1 MERDLERQI
10 REKFGWIADR
20 SRDGR
25 ITSFSQRRLEL
36 NLLET
41 KALIREA
48 YRKLGRTMRADLKDL
63 AELEARF
70 APRSVDSTLVKFGLD
85 GIGVGIA
92 GGPLL
97 TAIVDRRP
105 FQGHLLREW
114 AAKLDADTYTRISGA
129 LRSGMANNE
138 TIDQIVRRIRGT
150 KAKKYADGV
159 LQASRR
165 EVTAVVRTAHA
176 HVANAARLQG
186 YQEQKAYIRCLMWES
201 VLDDRTSPQC
211 QIRDGK
217 LYTLDGAPI
226 GHKIP
231 SLGFPPIHWNCR
243 SVVVAQFWSANRLA
257 MGMTGEQRAAFG
269 GPVDANMTYG
279 EWLARQDAATQDRV
293 LGVTRARAFRAGKV
307 EFGDFFDDRGLFLT
321 IDEIEE
327 LEAA

>member
-10 REKFGWIADR
+10 RDKFGWIADR
-20 SRDGR
+20 GRDGR

-92 GGPLL
+92 GGLLL

-176 HVANAARLQG
+176 HVADAARVQSYAEMKQFIGAL
-186 YQEQKAYIRCLMWES
+186 RWES
-201 VLDDRTSPQC
+201 VLDDRTTPQC

-217 LYTLDGAPI
+217 LYTFDGKPI
-226 GHKIP
+226 DHKITW
-231 SLGFPPIHWNCR
+231 LGFPPIHWNCR
-243 SVVVAQFWSANRLA
+243 SVVVAQFRTWHKLPVDMDR
-257 MGMTGEQRAAFG
+257 EQRAAFG
-269 GPVDANMTYG
+269 GPVSANTTYG

-293 LGVTRARAFRAGKV
+293 LGVKRARAFRAGKV
-307 EFGDFFDDRGLFLT
+307 KFEDLFSDRGLFLT